1 MTSMMYQAPSLPTR
15 KYKYSLHGPSLL
27 CVALCL
33 LCVAWLLGYGLAQW
47 NGISMKSKTHSTNG
61 PASLRELPSWRG
73 EPMTKN
79 ADYGR

>member
-1 MTSMMYQAPSLPTR
+1 MITMTYPARSHPAR
-15 KYKYSLHGPSLL
+15 NYKYSLHGPSLL

-33 LCVAWLLGYGLAQW
+33 LCVGWLLGYGVARL
-47 NGISMKSKTHSTNG
+47 NGTSTRFALRLTNG